1 MNFEK
6 MEKLFK
12 TALVLTLLM
21 TLFSTGM
28 TVATI
33 KTEHLESIS
42 MWKPIGQ
49 ALLIMG
55 PIMIAEWFG
64 FKHFKKKADEIRA
77 ERERQEKERA
87 KAERKA
93 RAEARRANQQ
103 NKKSK
108 NKKKK

>member
-6 MEKLFK
+6 LEKLFK
-12 TALVLTLLM
+12 TALILTLLM

-33 KTEHLESIS
+33 KTEQLESIS

-64 FKHFKKKADEIRA
+64 FKHFKKKADEVRA
-77 ERERQEKERA
+77 ERERLEKERA
-87 KAERKA
+87 RAERKA
-93 RAEARRANQQ
+93 KAEERRTKQQ
-103 NKKSK
+103 NKNK
-108 NKKKK
+108 NKKKQ